1 MNFIINGTCIKCN
14 SNKIKNIFPSCNG
27 YLCKNH
33 FNLRYINYVL
43 NIQKIFRGNKSRRIL
58 NNIYYKLND
67 DLQYKIKYFINKELY
82 NIKYSNFIKN
92 KIDKF
97 INPVIEFNYNIE
109 NIEKKM
115 SCQYFLNMFKM
126 VLVNHAFIDLNK
138 LKFLYVLSDELIFF
152 FNYLITINI
161 YLNMENVPIDYY
173 ESYLINQYSKFFDM
187 ATLNNSD
194 NDKFYKILYS
204 LVEFKCMYEKT
215 YKINK
220 KYARLSISLSV

>member
-1 MNFIINGTCIKCN
+1 MNFIINDTCIKCN
-14 SNKIKNIFPSCNG
+14 SNKIKIIFPSCNG

-43 NIQKIFRGNKSRRIL
+43 KIQKIFRGNKSRRIL

-67 DLQYKIKYFINKELY
+67 DLQYKIKYFINRELY

-92 KIDKF
+92 KLDKF
-97 INPVIEFNYNIE
+97 IDPVIEYNYNIE

-115 SCQYFLNMFKM
+115 TCQYFLNMFKM
-126 VLVNHAFIDLNK
+126 VLANHSFLDLNK

-161 YLNMENVPIDYY
+161 YFNMENIPVDYY

-204 LVEFKCMYEKT
+204 LVEFKCMYEKN

-220 KYARLSISLSV
+220 KYARLSSDLSV